1 MPRFETAISARQ
13 QTLRGDERF
22 PRLPPAILMVR
33 PLVVSRKPALRMN
46 SDRGD
51 YLVYEVG
58 SKEN

>member
-1 MPRFETAISARQ
+1 M
-13 QTLRGDERF
+13 
-22 PRLPPAILMVR
+22 LMMR
-33 PLVVSRKPALRMN
+33 PLAVNRKLALRMN

>member
-1 MPRFETAISARQ
+1 MKLRFLRANNISEV
-13 QTLRGDERF
+13 TDEVPRF
-22 PRLPPAILMVR
+22 PRAILMVR
-33 PLVVSRKPALRMN
+33 PLVVNRKLALRMN

>member
-1 MPRFETAISARQ
+1 LKLRFLRASKISEV
-13 QTLRGDERF
+13 TDVVPGF
-22 PRLPPAILMVR
+22 PRTILMMR
-33 PLVVSRKPALRMN
+33 PLVVSRKLALRMN